1 MLQIPPTTDQPKKS
15 RRLLPLLRGLLVIAI
30 LAGTL
35 MFFSTA
41 RSGAHA
47 ASVATTHCAT
57 RQSSETLN
65 DGFGNVLD
73 WLRMTTTWCW
83 NGITV
88 TSHKTI
94 LAWGVTTLGSIDG
107 DSSLYNPAY
116 SFSCY
121 VASGSTRGC
130 SGNHEVAT
138 EKFDN
143 AFLKNG
149 IAITVSE
156 WENYKGQFF
165 SQGSVKHCP
174 GGC

>member
-1 MLQIPPTTDQPKKS
+1 
-15 RRLLPLLRGLLVIAI
+15 
-30 LAGTL
+30 

>member
-1 MLQIPPTTDQPKKS
+1 MFQTRLTTDQPKKG
-15 RRLLPLLRGLLVIAI
+15 RRLLPLLSGFLVVAV
-30 LAGTL
+30 LAGAL
-35 MFFSTA
+35 VFSSTI

-47 ASVATTHCAT
+47 AAASTHCAT

-83 NGITV
+83 NGLTV
-88 TSHKTI
+88 TSHKTV
-94 LAWGVTTLGSIDG
+94 LAWGVTTLGNITG
-107 DSSLYNPAY
+107 DSALFSPDF
-116 SFSCY
+116 SFNCY
-121 VASGSTRGC
+121 VASGSNRGC

-149 IAITVSE
+149 IAITVNE